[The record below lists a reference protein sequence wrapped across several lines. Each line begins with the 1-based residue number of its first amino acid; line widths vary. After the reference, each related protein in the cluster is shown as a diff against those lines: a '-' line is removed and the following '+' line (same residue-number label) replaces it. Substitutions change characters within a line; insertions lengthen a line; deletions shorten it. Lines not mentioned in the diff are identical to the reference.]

1 MPNTPTID
9 NIINHIV
16 FVLDASASMGGVAR
30 DLIKV
35 TDNQI
40 AYLAQRSKEMDQ
52 ETRVTV
58 YTFNTSGRY
67 VASPSSSNIQ
77 CLIYDKD
84 VLRVPSIAAHYSTAG
99 MTPLVDASILAL
111 DDLAMTPEKYGEHS
125 FLVYVLTDGAENAS
139 RNRPT
144 TLLNKINGLPE
155 HWTVATFVPNST
167 GVRYAQQFGFPAAN
181 IAIWD
186 ATTAAGVAEAGEKI
200 RQTTE
205 NFMQARKSGVRG
217 SRNLFSLETPDLKTV
232 KTSGLQAMHFGQ
244 YRLFDVPAK
253 QRIDQFVERQTG
265 RGYVL
270 GEGYYQ
276 LSKREKVQAQK
287 KVAIL
292 TNKGELYTGSQAR
305 QLLGL
310 PDYEVTVNPA
320 DTPDYQIFI
329 QSTSVN
335 RNLMP
340 NTKLLVLS

>member
-1 MPNTPTID
+1 MPTKID

-16 FVLDASASMGGVAR
+16 FVLDASASMSGVAR

-40 AYLAQRSKEMDQ
+40 AYLATRSKEMDQ

-58 YTFNTSGRY
+58 YTFNTSGRF
-67 VASPSSSNIQ
+67 VASPSSSNIS

-84 VLRVPSIAAHYSTAG
+84 VLRVPSIAEHYKDGG
-99 MTPLVDASILAL
+99 MTPLVDASLLAL
-111 DDLAMTPEKYGEHS
+111 EDLAETPEKYGEHS

-139 RNRPT
+139 RHRPT
-144 TLLNKINGLPE
+144 NLITKINGLPE
-155 HWTVATFVPNST
+155 HWTVATFVPN
-167 GVRYAQQFGFPAAN
+167 QQGITLARQYGFPEAN

-186 ATTAAGVAEAGEKI
+186 ATTAAGIAQAGEKI

-205 NFMQARKSGVRG
+205 NFMQARKVGVRG
-217 SRNLFSLETPDLKTV
+217 SRSLFSLATPDVSKV
-232 KTSGLQAMHFGQ
+232 KASSLTPLGYHQ

-253 QRIDQFVERQTG
+253 SRIDQFVESQTG
-265 RGYVL
+265 RAYIL
-270 GEGYYQ
+270 GEAYYQ
-276 LSKREKVQAQK
+276 LSKREKIQAQK
-287 KVAIL
+287 KVAIM
-292 TNKGELYTGSQAR
+292 TNDRKLYVGKEAR

-320 DTPDYQIFI
+320 DTPDYTIFV

-340 NTKLLVLS
+340 ATKLLVMS